1 MNLQGIKSL
10 DMKKD
15 KWVIEHETS
24 IGDKITFDFTY
35 LPNNWF
41 KKVHKE
47 ITVECIRISRPS
59 ISTLNRYNY
68 NLRRFFEFISQY
80 GINLNT
86 YEELTYQYSQMYL
99 YYLKQQKISN
109 STMAISLS
117 ALKWLVLHGQFFE
130 YEGFPT
136 RQVFDG
142 DEYKAIKT
150 EDVLKT
156 KYIPDNIIRQI
167 ETALTKESDKLL
179 KSLIEIGLDTGIRL
193 SEALE
198 LSKGCLT
205 EDFTGKPVLH
215 VISKKNDTERFIPVS
230 RRVKKAIRTL
240 EDLSKEGR
248 EETNSDYLTVYWLSK
263 GKPKRYDRLIQTV
276 FRPKLKRFIKRHNIV
291 NDDGT
296 LYELNFHAF
305 RHTLG
310 TEMINKGMTPTEIA
324 EYLGHES
331 LHSTA
336 NYAKLKHPTIQKE
349 YKKIGFIGMI
359 VEDISKESLGNPN
372 LNDNTLKAASLPDGS
387 CSKPIDN
394 KGNICANFN
403 MCIICPKF
411 ITTPEHLPT
420 HRKHLERLQNDREQ
434 YMASEYIG
442 TVDHL
447 NSIEGALKTIIE
459 RLEEIKGG

>member
-47 ITVECIRISRPS
+47 ITVECIMISRSS

-156 KYIPDNIIRQI
+156 KYIPDNIIRKI

-179 KSLIEIGLDTGIRL
+179 KSLIEIGLDTGIRI

-198 LSKGCLT
+198 LSKGCIT
-205 EDFTGKPVLH
+205 EDFTGKSVLH
-215 VISKKNDTERFIPVS
+215 VISNKNDTERFIPVS

-240 EDLSKEGR
+240 E
-248 EETNSDYLTVYWLSK
+248 
-263 GKPKRYDRLIQTV
+263 
-276 FRPKLKRFIKRHNIV
+276 
-291 NDDGT
+291 
-296 LYELNFHAF
+296 A
-305 RHTLG
+305 
-310 TEMINKGMTPTEIA
+310 
-324 EYLGHES
+324 
-331 LHSTA
+331 
-336 NYAKLKHPTIQKE
+336 
-349 YKKIGFIGMI
+349 
-359 VEDISKESLGNPN
+359 
-372 LNDNTLKAASLPDGS
+372 
-387 CSKPIDN
+387 
-394 KGNICANFN
+394 
-403 MCIICPKF
+403 
-411 ITTPEHLPT
+411 
-420 HRKHLERLQNDREQ
+420 
-434 YMASEYIG
+434 
-442 TVDHL
+442 
-447 NSIEGALKTIIE
+447 
-459 RLEEIKGG
+459 

>member
-1 MNLQGIKSL
+1 
-10 DMKKD
+10 
-15 KWVIEHETS
+15 
-24 IGDKITFDFTY
+24 
-35 LPNNWF
+35 
-41 KKVHKE
+41 
-47 ITVECIRISRPS
+47 
-59 ISTLNRYNY
+59 NRYNY

-109 STMAISLS
+109 STMSISLS
-117 ALKWLVLHGQFFE
+117 ALKWLVLHCQFFE

-156 KYIPDNIIRQI
+156 KYIPDKIIRQI

-305 RHTLG
+305 RHTL
-310 TEMINKGMTPTEIA
+310 
-324 EYLGHES
+324 
-331 LHSTA
+331 
-336 NYAKLKHPTIQKE
+336 
-349 YKKIGFIGMI
+349 
-359 VEDISKESLGNPN
+359 
-372 LNDNTLKAASLPDGS
+372 
-387 CSKPIDN
+387 
-394 KGNICANFN
+394 
-403 MCIICPKF
+403 
-411 ITTPEHLPT
+411 
-420 HRKHLERLQNDREQ
+420 
-434 YMASEYIG
+434 
-442 TVDHL
+442 
-447 NSIEGALKTIIE
+447 
-459 RLEEIKGG
+459 